1 MISVIEV
8 YNTVRD
14 LCNKDQKGFVTPR
27 VFNTFAEI
35 AQQNVFNEMFKEL
48 SVTKQLRKSNFDA
61 AGKDSMHR
69 GVKEDISLFVFF

>member
-35 AQQNVFNEMFKEL
+35 AQQNVFNEMFQELLKESIL
-48 SVTKQLRKSNFDA
+48 FRIIIYQLKVYKNL
-61 AGKDSMHR
+61 
-69 GVKEDISLFVFF
+69 I